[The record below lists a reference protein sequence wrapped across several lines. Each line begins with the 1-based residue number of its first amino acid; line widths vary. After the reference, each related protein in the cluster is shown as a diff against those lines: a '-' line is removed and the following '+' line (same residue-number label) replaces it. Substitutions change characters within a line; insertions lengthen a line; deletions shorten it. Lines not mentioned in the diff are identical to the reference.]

1 MSISLQL
8 VEVPPDEQV
17 INRQVALPESGG
29 TIGRAYD
36 CTLQLP
42 DFNRQLSRV
51 HAEIAPAPGGGYQ
64 VTDRSTNGVIHNGKL
79 LGRGQHQRLHDGD
92 TLKLGSYM
100 LLVSDMNSLFGE
112 SDDPFAEEAPAMA
125 AEPEFDATG
134 LNTEE
139 QGWPLEEVAAAAADL
154 TPEPQFSRD
163 NVLADDRFGYD
174 PFEDELEMRD
184 EGPVMRNDVVT
195 LDQPLDQPMGSDA
208 QQQLNDGLKQL
219 TLLIEQ
225 QRRLQAEPYGH
236 EQLMDC
242 LQRTLDRFLDEL
254 DPGQLEESFDD
265 YISGWGSRDKKYW
278 KLYRKQFSRKLERRE
293 FHRQFSA
300 LFVEE
305 LRGKK

>member
-36 CTLQLP
+36 CTLQLA

-51 HAEIAPAPGGGYQ
+51 HAEIAPAQGGGYQ
-64 VTDRSTNGVIHNGKL
+64 VTDRSTNGVHHNGKL

-92 TLKLGSYM
+92 TLKLGSYL
-100 LLVSDMNSLFGE
+100 LLVSDMNSLFSE
-112 SDDPFAEEAPAMA
+112 TDDPFAEDQPAMA
-125 AEPEFDATG
+125 SEPQFD
-134 LNTEE
+134 TENLQAQE
-139 QGWPLEEVAAAAADL
+139 SGWPLEEVAAAAADL
-154 TPEPQFSRD
+154 TPEPQFSRE

-184 EGPVMRNDVVT
+184 EGPVMRNDMVT
-195 LDQPLDQPMGSDA
+195 LDQPVSGDA
-208 QQQLNDGLKQL
+208 QLQLNEGLKQL
-219 TLLIEQ
+219 NLLIEQ